1 MICLLAFPG
10 IFRGALDCR
19 AKAMT
24 MTMYLEAAMA
34 IASLVR
40 TSELGPEHIVPSVFD
55 ERVASAV
62 SAAVQHAARAEGI
75 AGN

>member
-1 MICLLAFPG
+1 
-10 IFRGALDCR
+10 
-19 AKAMT
+19 MT

-40 TSELGPEHIVPSVFD
+40 ASELDAEHIVPSVFD
-55 ERVASAV
+55 ERVAAAV